1 MPTKTRLFNI
11 RITEDKHA
19 KFKKL
24 AEKSDMSMGSML
36 NNYIDAIL
44 RDEVEIIGIDNDKK
58 TAVWEDPLSD
68 VRGQYNQGV
77 DF

>member
-1 MPTKTRLFNI
+1 MTTKTRLFNI

-19 KFKKL
+19 RFKKL
-24 AEKSDMSMGSML
+24 AEKSDMSMGAML

-44 RDEVEIIGIDNDKK
+44 NEDVDIIGLDSGKK

-68 VRGQYNQGV
+68 IRGQYIPGV

>member
-1 MPTKTRLFNI
+1 MTTKTRLFNI

-19 KFKKL
+19 RFKKL
-24 AEKSDMSMGSML
+24 AEKSDMSMGAML

-44 RDEVEIIGIDNDKK
+44 KEEVDIIGLENDSKI
-58 TAVWEDPLSD
+58 AVWEDPVSD
-68 VRGQYNQGV
+68 IRGQYTPGV